1 MNVRQKWYWF
11 LESLDVLFDRIDAR
25 YPRLRPV
32 TSRVWANTAHV
43 PHGDYG
49 KAGE

>member
-43 PHGDYG
+43 SHGDYG
-49 KAGE
+49 KDGE